1 MRKATK
7 TVATWFGIAAG
18 GAGIEHGIFEIIRG
32 NTRPESIMIESM
44 GPPCVPEEIWN
55 ACEPAM
61 TIIPN
66 FLVTGILAVIIGLAI
81 LVWSIFFIQRKC
93 GGWVLILLSIALL
106 LFGGGIFPPVIGI
119 VGGAAGIKINKPFG
133 EKQPGSLTRTSAKLW
148 PWPLVIFI
156 GWILG
161 QWVVGYL
168 FNDFLMKYMIY
179 GVILILVTLPL
190 SAYSAYAYD
199 LQSALE
205 GESNVSTSK

>member
-18 GAGIEHGIFEIIRG
+18 GAGIEHGIFEILQG
-32 NTRPESIMIESM
+32 NTQPESLMIASM
-44 GPPCVPEEIWN
+44 GPPCVPDEIWN

-66 FLVTGILAVIIGLAI
+66 FLITGILAVIVGLAI
-81 LVWSIFFIQRKC
+81 LIWSIFFVQRKY
-93 GGWVLILLSIALL
+93 GGVGLILLSIVLL

-119 VGGAAGIKINKPFG
+119 IGGIAGIKVNKPFG
-133 EKQPGSLTRTSAKLW
+133 DKQPGSLTRFAAKLW

-156 GWILG
+156 VWILG
-161 QWVVGYL
+161 QWVVGYF
-168 FNDFLMKYMIY
+168 FNEFLQKNMIY

-190 SAYSAYAYD
+190 SVYSAYAHD
-199 LQSALE
+199 LRSTLE
-205 GESNVSTSK
+205 GEKNVPISN

>member
-18 GAGIEHGIFEIIRG
+18 GAGIEHGIFEILQG
-32 NTRPESIMIESM
+32 NIQPESLMIESM

-66 FLVTGILAVIIGLAI
+66 FLITGILAVIVGAAI
-81 LVWSIFFIQRKC
+81 LIGSIFFVQRKY
-93 GGWVLILLSIALL
+93 GGVSLILLSIALL
-106 LFGGGIFPPVIGI
+106 LFGGGIFPPLIGI
-119 VGGAAGIKINKPFG
+119 VGGSAGMKINKPFG
-133 EKQPGSLTRTSAKLW
+133 QKQPGSLTRFAARLW

-161 QWVVGYL
+161 QWVVGYF
-168 FNDFLMKYMIY
+168 FNEFLQQNMIY
-179 GVILILVTLPL
+179 GVVLILVMLPL
-190 SAYSAYAYD
+190 SVFAAYAHD
-199 LQSALE
+199 ACTPNNSQ
-205 GESNVSTSK
+205 